1 MIQRREALKGIAVM
15 LGGAFSAP
23 TLMALK
29 RQEMPVGAEIQVDLL
44 VFTEN
49 QRQIIV
55 EVAELIIPRTATP
68 GAKDAGVPAFIELML
83 KDCYRRPEHLS
94 FLEGLKGLESREFL
108 KKNETQRTQIL
119 HDLEK
124 TSKEQLK
131 IYQIQQTKIGDNED
145 QETTKSQIKGLPFWR
160 LIKELTLLGYFTSE
174 IGVKASFDYTPIPGR
189 LELIKLKP
197 GQKSFAY

>member
-1 MIQRREALKGIAVM
+1 M
-15 LGGAFSAP
+15 LGGTFSAP

-29 RQEMPVGAEIQVDLL
+29 RQEFPIGTEIQEDVL

-49 QRQIIV
+49 QRQIIA

-94 FLEGLKGLESREFL
+94 FLEGLMGLESRGFL
-108 KKNETQRTQIL
+108 IKNETQKTEIL
-119 HDLEK
+119 HNVEK

-131 IYQIQQTKIGDNED
+131 IYQVQQTKIGDNED
-145 QETTKSQIKGLPFWR
+145 QETIKSQMKGLPFWR

-174 IGVKASFDYTPIPGR
+174 VGIKASFDYAPIPGR